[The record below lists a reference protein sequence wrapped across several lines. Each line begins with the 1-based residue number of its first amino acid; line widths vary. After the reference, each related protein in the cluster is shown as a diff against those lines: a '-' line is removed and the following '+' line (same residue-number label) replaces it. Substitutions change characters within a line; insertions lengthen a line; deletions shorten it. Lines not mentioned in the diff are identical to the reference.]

1 MSRYKPNPL
10 PQTLPAAL
18 RAWLAD
24 ELRNIA
30 AALAAPDVTTLRLQ
44 PRTAEPQKLENGIMV
59 YADGTLWD
67 PGAGEGFYGY
77 EAGAWVKL

>member
-1 MSRYKPNPL
+1 MRYKPNL
-10 PQTLPAAL
+10 LMQTIPAAM

-24 ELRNIA
+24 ELRAIA
-30 AALAAPDVTTLRLQ
+30 NALESPDVNTLRLS
-44 PRTAEPQKLENGIMV
+44 PRTAEPDRRTNGLVV
-59 YADGTLWD
+59 YADGVIWD